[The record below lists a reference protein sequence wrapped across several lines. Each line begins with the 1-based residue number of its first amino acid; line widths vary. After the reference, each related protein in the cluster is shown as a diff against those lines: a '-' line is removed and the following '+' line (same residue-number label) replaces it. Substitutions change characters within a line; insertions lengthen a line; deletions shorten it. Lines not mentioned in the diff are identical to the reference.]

1 MVSLTPLTLASL
13 YGATWRFGCY
23 GSTWVAVRD
32 DDARFEALDPVTL
45 CGRIA
50 RGESVS

>member
-32 DDARFEALDPVTL
+32 DDARFEADDALSLV
-45 CGRIA
+45 CAIAQGR
-50 RGESVS
+50 SVS